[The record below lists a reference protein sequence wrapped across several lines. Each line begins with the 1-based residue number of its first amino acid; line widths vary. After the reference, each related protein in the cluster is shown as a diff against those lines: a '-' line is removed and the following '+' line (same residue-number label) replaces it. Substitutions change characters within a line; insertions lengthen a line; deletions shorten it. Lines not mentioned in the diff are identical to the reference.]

1 MFIARHARATT
12 DRATMGDGRFRVDLP
27 DGGVRGGA
35 PLVVV
40 CGWYGAL
47 DKHVLKYTDVM
58 KSWGCAT
65 LRTIMPGHL
74 VFSPLS
80 AGRSAY
86 ARDLLAATRAAREE
100 HNLTDAPLYFMFM
113 SNGGCWLWASIN
125 DDGLM
130 RPDGPFAD
138 LGAAAAGVVFDSC
151 PAFMTLTSGA
161 AVLSLGKPLLLRLLV
176 PLLFYLAAVGMGV
189 MSLLSVGSLAGIP
202 PRVFWRA
209 VRRAPRRR
217 ELYLFSDS
225 DLLCDADKVA
235 ELIDER
241 RRLDPEVPIEV
252 VRWKV
257 SRHCTHLVDAREEY
271 ERTLRAFLRA

>member
-1 MFIARHARATT
+1 MDSIARDARATT
-12 DRATMGDGRFRVDLP
+12 DRATMGDGRFRLDLP

-47 DKHVLKYTDVM
+47 DKHVVKYTDVM

-65 LRTIMPGHL
+65 LRTICLGT

-86 ARDLLAATRAAREE
+86 ARDLLAATRAARAER
-100 HNLTDAPLYFMFM
+100 NLTDAPLYFMFM
-113 SNGGCWLWASIN
+113 SNGGCWLWAAIN

-130 RPDGPFAD
+130 RPDGPSQTWAP
-138 LGAAAAGVVFDSC
+138 LPRRVFDSC

-161 AVLSLGKPLLLRLLV
+161 AVLSLGRPLLLRLLI

-189 MSLLSVGSLAGIP
+189 MSLLSVGSFAGTP

-225 DLLCDADKVA
+225 DLSATR
-235 ELIDER
+235 I
-241 RRLDPEVPIEV
+241 RLQN
-252 VRWKV
+252 
-257 SRHCTHLVDAREEY
+257 
-271 ERTLRAFLRA
+271 

>member
-1 MFIARHARATT
+1 MFIARDARATT
-12 DRATMGDGRFRVDLP
+12 DRATMGDGRFRLDLP

-47 DKHVLKYTDVM
+47 DKHVVKYTDVM

-65 LRTIMPGHL
+65 LRTIMPGS

-86 ARDLLAATRAAREE
+86 ARDLLAATRAARAE

-113 SNGGCWLWASIN
+113 SNGGCWLWAAIN

-161 AVLSLGKPLLLRLLV
+161 AVLSLGRPLLLRLLI
-176 PLLFYLAAVGMGV
+176 PLLFFPRGCRDGSDVASLRRKLRGDAAP
-189 MSLLSVGSLAGIP
+189 SLLGA
-202 PRVFWRA
+202 RFARA
-209 VRRAPRRR
+209 QAPGALPVQRQRSPLRRG
-217 ELYLFSDS
+217 
-225 DLLCDADKVA
+225 
-235 ELIDER
+235 
-241 RRLDPEVPIEV
+241 
-252 VRWKV
+252 
-257 SRHCTHLVDAREEY
+257 
-271 ERTLRAFLRA
+271 